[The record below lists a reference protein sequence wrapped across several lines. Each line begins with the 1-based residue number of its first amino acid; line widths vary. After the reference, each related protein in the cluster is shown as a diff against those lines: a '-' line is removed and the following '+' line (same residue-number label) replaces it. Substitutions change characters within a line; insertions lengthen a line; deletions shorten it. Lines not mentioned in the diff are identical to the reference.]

1 MFYSSHDNAWNEN
14 NSVQWKKQQ
23 EVEGG
28 KRMHKTTWTV
38 IGIALILLIGVFY
51 VLDSNQKQV
60 KQGDIEQLHV
70 KTHSF
75 RKVLAYESDYMGDA
89 SNISNLFN
97 NLPFSDHKGTIEL
110 DSDTYTFIVN
120 YDGTSDDKVVI
131 YNTTAAFVLIKN
143 LETVDMRFSDRSYEI
158 TRKQVEGWF
167 GPDFEALIDP
177 TVFKKKVQQP
187 LVQNNKS
194 EWIIQ

>member
-1 MFYSSHDNAWNEN
+1 MFYSSHDKVRNES

-23 EVEGG
+23 GVEGEKG
-28 KRMHKTTWTV
+28 LHKTTWTV
-38 IGIALILLIGVFY
+38 IGITLILLIGVFY

-60 KQGDIEQLHV
+60 KQGDMEQLHV

-75 RKVLAYESDYMGDA
+75 QKVLAYQSDYMGDA

-110 DSDTYTFIVN
+110 DSDTFTFIVN

-143 LETVDMRFSDRSYEI
+143 LENVDMRFSDRSYVI

-177 TVFKKKVQQP
+177 IVFKEKVQHP
-187 LVQNNKS
+187 LLENNTS
-194 EWIIQ
+194 EWVIQ